1 MDNKIET
8 IPNTSKKVKF
18 IAVCGGSASG
28 IGKGITV
35 SSIALILKSSG
46 YRVTM
51 MKIDPYLV
59 LITIILIYDYYR
71 TLMQE
76 L

>member
-1 MDNKIET
+1 MDNKIEI
-8 IPNTSKKVKF
+8 IPKRLKKIKF

-59 LITIILIYDYYR
+59 LITINIIISMIITEY
-71 TLMQE
+71 
-76 L
+76 